1 MTHVPVGTLPPVELG
16 LLLDPVS
23 PAGVP
28 GVELGLLFDK
38 QLPSSFPSPTIY
50 VTEPPVPFPCTSPP
64 MSRNVVPA
72 RRSAWYEKP
81 VPVVESV
88 VIVPSGT
95 TKDCP
100 PGMIPKK
107 FGVLTEIKCVYS
119 GINYEAHS

>member
-1 MTHVPVGTLPPVELG
+1 MTHVPVGAVPPVELG

-50 VTEPPVPFPCTSPP
+50 VTEPPVPLPRTSPP

-72 RRSAWYEKP
+72 RRFAWYEKP
-81 VPVVESV
+81 YP
-88 VIVPSGT
+88 
-95 TKDCP
+95 
-100 PGMIPKK
+100 
-107 FGVLTEIKCVYS
+107 
-119 GINYEAHS
+119 